1 MCCGLLTQPNYPFSE
16 LKEVS
21 SSRVTSTSPYLLPRK
36 RIKEIKNG
44 RAGNVLAVQILFIY
58 LEFLK
63 NNNTKFRRKIVDH
76 GPFGPTPGSAHVLED
91 FFPNLKVH
99 KTFALCCFSFQK
111 AEIIKKNHTFVLY
124 SFKCGWLEIDLC
136 DNYFIA

>member
-1 MCCGLLTQPNYPFSE
+1 MKQGIFSVHFYKTASWMWCGWLTQPNYPFSE

-21 SSRVTSTSPYLLPRK
+21 SSRVTSTWPYLLHRK

-44 RAGNVLAVQILFIY
+44 RAGNVLAVSILFIY

-63 NNNTKFRRKIVDH
+63 NNNTKFRRKIVGH

-91 FFPNLKVH
+91 FYPNLKLN
-99 KTFALCCFSFQK
+99 KIFASCCFSFQK
-111 AEIIKKNHTFVLY
+111 AEIIKKKSHFCTL
-124 SFKCGWLEIDLC
+124 
-136 DNYFIA
+136 FI

>member
-1 MCCGLLTQPNYPFSE
+1 MG
-16 LKEVS
+16 
-21 SSRVTSTSPYLLPRK
+21 
-36 RIKEIKNG
+36 
-44 RAGNVLAVQILFIY
+44 
-58 LEFLK
+58 
-63 NNNTKFRRKIVDH
+63 H

-99 KTFALCCFSFQK
+99 KTFASCCFSFQK